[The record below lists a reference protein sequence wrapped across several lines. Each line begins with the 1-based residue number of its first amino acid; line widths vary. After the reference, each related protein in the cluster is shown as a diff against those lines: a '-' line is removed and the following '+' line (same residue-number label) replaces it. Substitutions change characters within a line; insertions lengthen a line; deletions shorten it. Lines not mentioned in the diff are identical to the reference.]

1 MLLVNT
7 NRVKLPQPV
16 VPIGVCNVASALQ
29 RQNVVT
35 RVLDLCFAGSP
46 VAAVSEAIASFAP
59 ECVGLSIRNLDTS
72 DYREPR
78 FYLPEVKPVVEAIR
92 QRASVPIVLGGP
104 AVSIAPWSVLDYLGC
119 KIAVVRDG
127 DETIVDVVSALSRG
141 ALPETSGVSPQ
152 SDGKLVVTPPE
163 RHSTVLDLPAPRVH
177 RWLNLH
183 PYLRYHVPLP
193 VQTKRGCALKC
204 SYCTYR
210 SVEGEGYRFKA
221 AEQVAGEIE
230 EMASETG
237 WHFFEIVDSTFNCPE
252 SHALDVC
259 GALVRLG
266 RRMVL
271 QGSINPAGCSSELLA
286 AMKRVGFS
294 NVVCTPDSASDV
306 VLGNLKK
313 GFTSE
318 NLWRLVDDIHAVDM
332 PVLWCFLF
340 GGPGETEETVRETLK
355 FINKRLTG
363 RDVVLISAGIRVYPG
378 TELARLAAEQGV
390 IDEHTD
396 LLRPTFY
403 FSASLSEERFVS
415 LMRELL
421 PSNRRYVF
429 SSDLS
434 LGFLLPLQR
443 MASVLRLKTPLWQYA
458 PVVNRLLPKRAALA
472 NGMGMG
478 RGEQTRPS

>member
-1 MLLVNT
+1 MRVLLVNT

-16 VPIGVCNVASALQ
+16 IPIGICNVASALQ
-29 RQNVVT
+29 RQNIVT
-35 RVLDLCFAGSP
+35 HVLDLCFAGSP
-46 VAAVSEAIASFAP
+46 VAAISETIASFAP
-59 ECVGLSIRNLDTS
+59 DCVGLSIRNLDNS

-92 QRASVPIVLGGP
+92 QRTSASIVLGGP
-104 AVSIAPWSVLDYLGC
+104 AVSIAPWSVLDYFGC
-119 KIAVVRDG
+119 NIAVVRDG
-127 DETIVDVVSALSRG
+127 DETIADVVSALSRG
-141 ALPETSGVSPQ
+141 ALPETSGVSPR
-152 SDGKLVVTPPE
+152 SDGKLVVTPPK

-183 PYLRYHVPLP
+183 SYLRYHVPLP
-193 VQTKRGCALKC
+193 VQTKRGCTLKC

-210 SVEGEGYRFKA
+210 SIEGEGYRFKA
-221 AEQVAGEIE
+221 AEQVAEEIE

-259 GALVRLG
+259 RALARLD
-266 RRMVL
+266 RRVVL
-271 QGSINPAGCSSELLA
+271 QGSINPASCSPELLA

-306 VLGNLKK
+306 VLSNLGK
-313 GFTSE
+313 GFGSE
-318 NLWRLVDDIHAVDM
+318 SLWHLVDNLHAVDM

-340 GGPGETEETVRETLK
+340 GGPGETEETVRETLM
-355 FINKRLTG
+355 FINTRLTG

-403 FSASLSEERFVS
+403 FSASLSPQRFAS
-415 LMRELL
+415 LMTELL

-434 LGFLLPLQR
+434 MGFLLPLQR

-458 PVVNRLLPKRAALA
+458 PIVNRLFPKRGSSAKW
-472 NGMGMG
+472 NG
-478 RGEQTRPS
+478 Q